1 MESVTLR
8 GGRGRKDKGIPEGGR
23 RGRLHN
29 WKISQSPDF
38 KLFLKYLKLW
48 QPQAC
53 LFPWQHQLVLSTA
66 APLRLDMRSA
76 PSGARGHSPW
86 PTPSP
91 PCSSTSPGPVG
102 ICVGQLWFK
111 AFHEQKAV
119 LGTWGLRRL
128 LNQPVI
134 RGSPPSGS

>member
-1 MESVTLR
+1 MESVTLI

-76 PSGARGHSPW
+76 PSGARGHSLW

-91 PCSSTSPGPVG
+91 PPYPHHLAPWASASASS
-102 ICVGQLWFK
+102 
-111 AFHEQKAV
+111 
-119 LGTWGLRRL
+119 GLRHFTSRK
-128 LNQPVI
+128 QYW
-134 RGSPPSGS
+134 GHGD